1 MSLDLVTLALAK
13 KYADEK
19 VSGGSDGKDGTSATH
34 SWNGTVLTI
43 TSASGTSSAD
53 LKGEKGDTGLQGIPG
68 EKGEKG
74 DTGATGAQGPKGD
87 KGEPGEKGD
96 TGAPGKTPVKGT
108 DYWTEAD
115 QESIVQQVITALGTP
130 VFGTVDADNN
140 IILTGNLADGIYTL
154 KYENAE
160 GNQTDIG
167 TVKIGTTNPSE

>member
-19 VSGGSDGKDGTSATH
+19 VSGGSHGKDGTSATH

-53 LKGEKGDTGLQGIPG
+53 LKGEKGDTGLQGIQGEPG
-68 EKGEKG
+68 EKGPKGDKGDKGDKGPKG
-74 DTGATGAQGPKGD
+74 DTGATGPA
-87 KGEPGEKGD
+87 
-96 TGAPGKTPVKGT
+96 GANGKDGKTPVKGT

-130 VFGTVDADNN
+130 VFGRVDAENN
-140 IILTGNLADGIYTL
+140 IILSGALADGTYTI
-154 KYENAE
+154 KYEDAD
-160 GNQTDIG
+160 GNMTEIG
-167 TVKIGTTNPSE
+167 TITT

>member
-19 VSGGSDGKDGTSATH
+19 VSGGSHGKDGTSATH

-68 EKGEKG
+68 EKGAKGDKGDKG
-74 DTGATGAQGPKGD
+74 DTGATGAAGKDGADGKDYVLTDAD
-87 KGEPGEKGD
+87 K
-96 TGAPGKTPVKGT
+96 
-108 DYWTEAD
+108 
-115 QESIVQQVITALGTP
+115 ESIVQEVIVALGTP
-130 VFGTVDADNN
+130 VFGRVDADNN
-140 IILTGNLADGIYTL
+140 IILTGDLVNGTYAL

-167 TVKIGTTNPSE
+167 SMVIGADSSEPA

>member
-1 MSLDLVTLALAK
+1 MSLDLVALALAK

-19 VSGGSDGKDGTSATH
+19 VSGGSHGKDGTSATH

-74 DTGATGAQGPKGD
+74 DTGATGSKGAD
-87 KGEPGEKGD
+87 
-96 TGAPGKTPVKGT
+96 GKTPVKGV

-115 QESIVQQVITALGTP
+115 KESIVQEVIVALGTP
-130 VFGTVDADNN
+130 VFGRVDADNN
-140 IILTGNLADGIYTL
+140 IILTGDLVNGTYTL

-167 TVKIGTTNPSE
+167 SVVIGAGSSEPA

>member
-53 LKGEKGDTGLQGIPG
+53 LKGDKGDTGAQGIPG
-68 EKGEKG
+68 EPGAKGDTGAKGDKGDKG
-74 DTGATGAQGPKGD
+74 DTGATGSKGAD
-87 KGEPGEKGD
+87 
-96 TGAPGKTPVKGT
+96 GKTPVKGV

-160 GNQTDIG
+160 GAQAEIG